1 MQTLSGNNEAKSRL
15 FFALWPDDATRQALA
30 QLIPNFDAQAGKPV
44 PAHNFHV
51 TLVFLGNVD
60 QTTIAAIK
68 QRAAK
73 VSVEPFQLIFES
85 VSFWQQSKVICI
97 TCRSVPQQAFDLA
110 SKLDMIAR
118 QCGLQTDARPY
129 VPHIT
134 LTRHAQGLSIQTL
147 KPIVL
152 RADSFC
158 LVQSCSEPEGVVY
171 RVLQRWPF
179 TQYGHQ

>member
-15 FFALWPDDATRQALA
+15 FFALWPDDATRLALS
-30 QLIPNFDAQAGKPV
+30 QLIDHLDSKIGKPV
-44 PAHNFHV
+44 SPHNFHV

-68 QRAAK
+68 QRAAEL
-73 VSVEPFQLIFES
+73 SVEPFQLIFES
-85 VSFWQQSKVICI
+85 VSFWQQPKVICL
-97 TCRSVPQQAFDLA
+97 TCHTVPQQAFDLA
-110 SKLDMIAR
+110 SKLDRIAR
-118 QCGLQTDARPY
+118 QCGLQTDTRPY
-129 VPHIT
+129 VPHIA
-134 LTRHAQGLSIQTL
+134 LTRHAQESSTDTI